1 MKAYSH
7 DLRLKIVQAYQAKAG
22 SQRAVARQFGVSLG
36 FVHTLLRRQ
45 RETGSVAAQAH
56 AGGPTPLLDDAALA
70 VVEQHLREQADATLA
85 ELCARVH
92 QERDLTVSVPTM
104 CRTLQRLDWPRKK
117 SHCMPVSA
125 TRHASNKPGTSTART

>member
-1 MKAYSH
+1 MKAYSP

-36 FVHTLLRRQ
+36 FVHTLLRRH

-56 AGGPTPLLDDAALA
+56 AGGPSPVLDKAALA
-70 VVEQHLREQADATLA
+70 GVEQHLREQADATLA

-92 QERDLTVSVPTM
+92 QQCDLTVSVPTM

-117 SHCMPVSA
+117 SHCMPANA
-125 TRHASNKPGTSTART
+125 TRRASRVPATSTART